1 MPVGARGTELGVCSV
16 CQLVRSGVERR
27 EGGSARG
34 PECRP
39 LPRDRKRG
47 QAGVWVNWP
56 LRPPMPPREASSAV
70 MEGAGWRRALGGRGV
85 VDAISTGLG
94 FVPISSRPSA
104 LFHFPSASRAA
115 PPHPSD
121 GEPHLQVPK
130 LLSGLISCR
139 VYRGSISV
147 HGVGGLSPSL
157 VLQSVPTSPG
167 RPHRVLPVRVA
178 L

>member
-1 MPVGARGTELGVCSV
+1 MPACGEWSGEEGGWFSQGARVQTTAPRQEEGTSRCLGKLAPPPSYASPGSLQCSH
-16 CQLVRSGVERR
+16 
-27 EGGSARG
+27 GGSWLETSERWGEGAWLM
-34 PECRP
+34 PSA
-39 LPRDRKRG
+39 
-47 QAGVWVNWP
+47 QVWVLFQSAAGP
-56 LRPPMPPREASSAV
+56 VHCFISRVLQGRP
-70 MEGAGWRRALGGRGV
+70 
-85 VDAISTGLG
+85 
-94 FVPISSRPSA
+94 
-104 LFHFPSASRAA
+104 